1 MAWPPP
7 AMSRPLSF
15 AASTAAPRSTPEI
28 ERPEPLPMPS
38 SPSATTMAGR
48 CSFSLSRPATMP
60 ITPGCQPGAA
70 TIATARL
77 PWRAGSASAASQTA
91 ASIAAALLVE
101 PVELGGDRLGLG
113 RILGGEQADA
123 EIGLA
128 DPAAGIDPR
137 AEREAEIA
145 AFGRAVEAGG
155 VGERG
160 EADVAAPGH
169 HLQPLGHEGA
179 VEAAELGDVGDR
191 AERDEIEQLDQLRLL
206 AAGEIA
212 APAQRPQQGRAEQE
226 GHADRGEMAVGGALV
241 ALVEPVRV
249 DDGEAVGERGSRICD
264 GRRRSRRRRPPW
276 PWPAPRTPG
285 RRNRR

>member
-48 CSFSLSRPATMP
+48 WSFSLRRPATMP

-70 TIATARL
+70 TMATARL
-77 PWRAGSASAASQTA
+77 PCAPAERLGRLADRRLDR
-91 ASIAAALLVE
+91 AALLVE

-128 DPAAGIDPR
+128 DPAAGVDPR

-145 AFGRAVEAGG
+145 AFGRAVEPGG

-160 EADVAAPGH
+160 EADIAAAGH
-169 HLQPLGHEGA
+169 HLEALGHEGA

-191 AERDEIEQLDQLRLL
+191 AERDQIEQLDQLRLL
-206 AAGEIA
+206 AAREEA
-212 APAQRPQQGRAEQE
+212 AAAQRAEQGRAEQE
-226 GHADRGEMAVGGALV
+226 GHADRGEMAVRGALL
-241 ALVEPVRV
+241 ALVEPVR
-249 DDGEAVGERGSRICD
+249 D
-264 GRRRSRRRRPPW
+264 
-276 PWPAPRTPG
+276 
-285 RRNRR
+285 